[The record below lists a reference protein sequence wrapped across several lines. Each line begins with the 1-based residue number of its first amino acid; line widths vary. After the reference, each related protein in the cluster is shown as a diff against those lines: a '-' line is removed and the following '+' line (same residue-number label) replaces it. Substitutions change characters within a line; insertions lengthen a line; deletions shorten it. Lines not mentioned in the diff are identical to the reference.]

1 MMAMDNTG
9 NKQGSFNQGNS
20 QFNAQS
26 YRGRGRNS
34 NGRGRG
40 GRGSSN
46 NSSRGSFFNSKTNPF
61 QNFGHFHR
69 IPNHKGHNS
78 RSVESL
84 DICPLINFT
93 EWIITIKDAILLP
106 N

>member
-1 MMAMDNTG
+1 MLNHIEVEEEIAMEEEEVEEAPQTIH
-9 NKQGSFNQGNS
+9 QGGVSLTVKPILF
-20 QFNAQS
+20 
-26 YRGRGRNS
+26 RILDI
-34 NGRGRG
+34 
-40 GRGSSN
+40 
-46 NSSRGSFFNSKTNPF
+46 
-61 QNFGHFHR
+61 FHR